1 MLSRYLEDLQHSI
14 QWAQFEDDLD
24 VLNLAR
30 CKMEEAMSFIAGL
43 NNSQQQQS
51 AYRQLDNLLPMEW
64 PIWMEACRY
73 GDQANGKA
81 GLIH

>member
-30 CKMEEAMSFIAGL
+30 HKMEEAMSFIAGL
-43 NNSQQQQS
+43 NSCQQQQS
-51 AYRQLDNLLPMEW
+51 AYRQLDSLLPMEW

-73 GDQANGKA
+73 GDQVNNKE